1 MKSTPRRV
9 LLTGASR
16 GIGRATALAC
26 AARGAELGLLGRPS
40 GEQRETAE
48 LCRRAGAARVLPL
61 LADATDNAQ
70 LERAA
75 AEFLAALGA
84 PDALIHNAG
93 IALRTRIEET
103 PLHAWAEQLQVNLSA
118 PFVLTRA
125 LLPAMRAQGSGRIVF
140 VGSISSTL
148 GSPNL
153 SGYCASKWGLLGFMK
168 SLATELSDSG
178 LMTCAVLPGSV
189 DTQML
194 VGSGFA
200 PRMTAEAVAETLV
213 HYAFDAPVA
222 HNGASIEMFG
232 T

>member
-1 MKSTPRRV
+1 MARV
-9 LLTGASR
+9 LITGASR

-40 GEQRETAE
+40 AARQQATAQACE
-48 LCRRAGAARVLPL
+48 KAGAKRVVSLS
-61 LADATDNAQ
+61 ADANRIDQ

-75 AEFLAALGA
+75 EDFLSTFGA
-84 PDALIHNAG
+84 PDAIIHNAG
-93 IALRTRIEET
+93 IAARTSIEAT
-103 PLHAWAEQLQVNLSA
+103 SIASWQEQLRVNLSA

-125 LLPAMRAQGSGRIVF
+125 LLPAMRARRTGRIVF

-148 GSPNL
+148 GTANL

-168 SLATELSDSG
+168 SLAAELTDSG

-189 DTQML
+189 DTDML
-194 VGSGFA
+194 VGSGFPA
-200 PRMTAEAVAETLV
+200 RMSPESVAQTLL
-213 HYAFDAPVA
+213 HYAFDAPLA